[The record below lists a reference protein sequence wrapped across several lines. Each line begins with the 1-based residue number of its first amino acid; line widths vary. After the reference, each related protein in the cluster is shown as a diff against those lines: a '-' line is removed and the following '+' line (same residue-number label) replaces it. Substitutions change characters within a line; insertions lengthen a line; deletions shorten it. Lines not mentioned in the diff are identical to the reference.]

1 MAGIK
6 LKAAAPNVTA
16 RKTPAG
22 ATTET
27 TSFTGTRKDEP
38 TPCDC
43 WYALWPWRTRL
54 ELPSRPGEADAAL
67 GTKRLRRKFLV
78 LLMVCGK
85 KSRCGRYNEQEG
97 RRSPL
102 ENPPLEWGRERER
115 IGSIGEG
122 GRGIVFYRRLP
133 VLSGTSARWGLTL
146 LLIDQTLSFVLMGF
160 FCSFWWWLA
169 WWLNPGKGWSELGD
183 QK

>member
-67 GTKRLRRKFLV
+67 GTERLRRKFLV

-102 ENPPLEWGRERER
+102 ENPPLQGGRERER
-115 IGSIGEG
+115 TGSIGEG
-122 GRGIVFYRRLP
+122 GRVIVFHRRLP

-146 LLIDQTLSFVLMGF
+146 LLIDVDWAF
-160 FCSFWWWLA
+160 FLF
-169 WWLNPGKGWSELGD
+169 GED
-183 QK
+183 QS